1 MRPDAREVLRG
12 EVVRAGW
19 TAGARRHLPALLGL
33 ALLIGALYVVQREL
47 ASLRLDDV
55 LAAMAAIPN
64 RSLALAV
71 VLTVAAYLVLT
82 LYDALGTRFVG
93 HPLSYGRIAFAS
105 FTAYALS
112 HNIGFAMVSGAA
124 IRYRLYALWGMSGL
138 QIAGVVAFCSLT
150 FVLGG
155 LTLGG
160 LVLLAVPH
168 AIPGF
173 GPWMPAP
180 VMYAVGVAM
189 LGLVGLYVVAG
200 RLRGRPFRFGRTEV
214 PLPGPRLA
222 LMQVALASFDVALTA
237 AIFYALLPAA
247 PGLDFLVFLA
257 IYVTAYTAAMAS
269 HVPGGLGVFDGTVLL
284 GLSGIVPTAS
294 AVGALVVFRLLYYVL
309 PLFLAGGLFAVN
321 EIVLRRVAMAR
332 AFDLVARWGAPFV
345 APVLSATVTLAGLVM
360 LFLGTMPPFE
370 APFAWAG
377 ATVRAPI
384 AEVSHFVASLLGAIL
399 LVLAYGLWRRVTMA
413 WASVLV
419 TLVLAAGLA
428 AAKGHG
434 WPVPALM
441 LAIAASVVPFRRAF
455 YRDTRLIAEPFT
467 AGWVAAVVALAV
479 CTVSL
484 ALFTHL
490 RRDWMA
496 ETWWQFVLAGEA
508 PWSLRATLLLGI
520 LLLLLALVRLLRPAR
535 IVWVAV
541 SPAAQ
546 ARWQELTSAALPERA
561 EALVFGEDGRAAI
574 PFLRLPGIWLA
585 IGDPA
590 GEATDRV
597 SAIWR
602 FRDLCDQEGV
612 DPAFWRVGPE
622 LLPVYADLGLTAF
635 PITEEGEVAPESEG
649 DAPEARA
656 YLVCKAER
664 DLVRLLP
671 VVGALER
678 RSEAA
683 PAPA

>member
-1 MRPDAREVLRG
+1 M
-12 EVVRAGW
+12 VRAGW
-19 TAGARRHLPALLGL
+19 TAGVKRHLPTILGL
-33 ALLIGALYVVQREL
+33 ALLVGALYVVQREL

-55 LAAMAAIPN
+55 LAAMASIP
-64 RSLALAV
+64 RQALALAA

-160 LVLLAVPH
+160 FVLLAVPH

-173 GPWMPAP
+173 GPWMPKP
-180 VMYAVGVAM
+180 VMHAVGVAM
-189 LGLVGLYVVAG
+189 LGVVGFYVVAG
-200 RLRGRPFRFGRTEV
+200 RLRGRPLRFGRTAI

-222 LMQVALASFDVALTA
+222 LMQVGLASFDVALTA
-237 AIFYALLPAA
+237 AIFFVLLPSA

-257 IYVTAYTAAMAS
+257 VYVTALTAAMAS

-284 GLSGIVPTAS
+284 GLSGLVPTAT
-294 AVGALVVFRLLYYVL
+294 AVGALLVFRLLYYVL
-309 PLFLAGGLFAVN
+309 PLFLAGGLFAMN

-332 AFDLVARWGAPFV
+332 AFDQIARWGAPFV

-360 LFLGTMPPFE
+360 LFLGTMPPIE
-370 APFAWAG
+370 APFAWTG
-377 ATVRAPI
+377 ATARVPI

-441 LAIAASVVPFRRAF
+441 LAVAACVVPFRRAF
-455 YRDTRLIAEPFT
+455 YRDTRLVAEPFT

-496 ETWWQFVLAGEA
+496 ETWWHFVLAGEA
-508 PWSLRATLLLGI
+508 PWSLRATILLGVVLLLV
-520 LLLLLALVRLLRPAR
+520 ALVRLLRPAR
-535 IVWVAV
+535 IAWVDL
-541 SPAAQ
+541 SPTTQ
-546 ARWQELTSAALPERA
+546 ARWQALAGAPLPEQA

-585 IGDPA
+585 LGDPA

-612 DPAFWRVGPE
+612 DAAFWRVGPE
-622 LLPVYADLGLTAF
+622 LLSVYADLGLTAF
-635 PITEEGEVAPESEG
+635 PITDEGEVAPESPG
-649 DAPEARA
+649 DAPPARA

-671 VVGALER
+671 VVTHFERQAL
-678 RSEAA
+678 AA
-683 PAPA
+683 REPA

>member
-1 MRPDAREVLRG
+1 MV
-12 EVVRAGW
+12 AGW
-19 TAGARRHLPALLGL
+19 RASATRNLPAVLGPV
-33 ALLIGALYVVQREL
+33 LLIGALYIVQREL

-55 LAAMAAIPN
+55 LAAMAAIPR
-64 RSLALAV
+64 RSLAFAFA
-71 VLTVAAYLVLT
+71 LTVAAYLVLT

-93 HPLSYGRIAFAS
+93 HPLSYWRIAFAS

-173 GPWMPAP
+173 GPWMPTA
-180 VMYAVGVAM
+180 VMYAVGVIM
-189 LGLVGLYVVAG
+189 LGVVAGYTFAG
-200 RLRGRPFRFGRTEV
+200 RLRGRPLRFGRAEV

-222 LMQVALASFDVALTA
+222 AMQVALASFDVALTA
-237 AIFYALLPAA
+237 AIFYALLPEA

-257 IYVTAYTAAMAS
+257 VYVTAYTAAMAS
-269 HVPGGLGVFDGTVLL
+269 HVPGGLGVFDGMVLL
-284 GLSGIVPTAS
+284 GLSGLVPTAT
-294 AVGALVVFRLLYYVL
+294 AVGALLLFRLLYYIL
-309 PLFLAGGLFAVN
+309 PLLLAGALFAVN

-332 AFDLVARWGAPFV
+332 AFDLVARWGAPSV
-345 APVLSATVTLAGLVM
+345 APVLSASVTVAGLIM
-360 LFLGTMPPFE
+360 LFLGTMPPIE

-377 ATVRAPI
+377 ATMRAPI
-384 AEVSHFVASLLGAIL
+384 AEMSHFVASLLGAIL

-419 TLVLAAGLA
+419 ALVLAAALA

-434 WPVPALM
+434 WPVPVLM

-508 PWSLRATLLLGI
+508 PWSLRATIALGVVLLLV
-520 LLLLLALVRLLRPAR
+520 ALVRLVRPAR
-535 IVWVAV
+535 IAWV
-541 SPAAQ
+541 
-546 ARWQELTSAALPERA
+546 ELSAAARSRLRSMAGAVPPDRA
-561 EALVFGEDGRAAI
+561 EAIVFGEDGRAAVA
-574 PFLRLPGIWLA
+574 FLRLPEIWLA
-585 IGDPA
+585 LGDPA

-602 FRDLCDQEGV
+602 FRDLCEQEGV
-612 DPAFWRVGPE
+612 HPAFWRVGPE
-622 LLPVYADLGLTAF
+622 LLSVYADLGLSAF
-635 PITEEGEVAPESEG
+635 PISETGEVAPESQGE
-649 DAPEARA
+649 ATEARA
-656 YLVCKAER
+656 YLVCHAER
-664 DLVRLLP
+664 DLIRLLP
-671 VVGALER
+671 VVTVLER
-678 RSEAA
+678 KGAEAAA
-683 PAPA
+683 PA